1 MTRAILKLFSK
12 THASF
17 SRVLPSGKGCSTQKC
32 WLRELGSQSRC
43 VVASASA
50 LQTGYCIAFRAEND
64 IETSRVDAEDERS
77 HGKRNEDMVQVGGI
91 EEGVNACRAYKPDV
105 LVVQGIDAGGHG
117 LNHGAGVISLLP
129 EVSDALY
136 GLVKLGELAEMPI
149 LIAAG
154 GIAEGRGRSLLD
166 IGSGRRCDGH

>member
-1 MTRAILKLFSK
+1 MSLPLLQRYRPAAVWLFAPRTISNL
-12 THASF
+12 
-17 SRVLPSGKGCSTQKC
+17 VEWTQKT
-32 WLRELGSQSRC
+32 RE
-43 VVASASA
+43 V
-50 LQTGYCIAFRAEND
+50 TENATK
-64 IETSRVDAEDERS
+64 IW
-77 HGKRNEDMVQVGGI
+77 VQVGGI
-91 EEGVNACRAYKPDV
+91 EEAVNVCRACKPDV

-149 LIAAG
+149 LIAAS
-154 GIAEGRGRSLLD
+154 GIAEGRGHSLLD